1 MTVPPHSKPRASWV
15 ASRPP
20 TRGGD
25 PAPLGRVLADTQK
38 VASSKTGAALT
49 PDEWRRLVGAKIAAR
64 TRVGRLSKNAL
75 TVYVASSAWCNE
87 LSLLSPDIVARLQ
100 RAGLDIHKL
109 ELRVSSFD
117 EPTAPSRPSRAPAR
131 AAATTRGA
139 SEPPAPAPSRQ
150 AKKSILPASLQERLA
165 LIDDPEL
172 RAAIAEA
179 AALSLASQR

>member
-1 MTVPPHSKPRASWV
+1 M
-15 ASRPP
+15 
-20 TRGGD
+20 
-25 PAPLGRVLADTQK
+25 LADTQK

-87 LSLLSPDIVARLQ
+87 LSLLSPDILARLQ

-117 EPTAPSRPSRAPAR
+117 EPTAPARPTRSAPKLAATKAFATRHGAPATTPESL
-131 AAATTRGA
+131 AAAAKTDR
-139 SEPPAPAPSRQ
+139 R
-150 AKKSILPASLQERLA
+150 AKKSDLPPGLQERLA